1 MTMKSL
7 HLLLV
12 EDDDVDLMAMQRGL
26 RELRLANP
34 VTVAHDGIEALEILR
49 GEKGHTK
56 LERPFVI
63 LLDLKMPR
71 MDGLEFLAA
80 IRGDDDLRDSV
91 VFVLTT
97 SRHDEDIAA
106 AYKQNIAGYIL
117 KETLAEQFVTLI
129 TLLDAY
135 WRIVEL
141 PA

>member
-12 EDDDVDLMAMQRGL
+12 EDDMVDLMAMQRGL

-34 VTVAHDGIEALEILR
+34 ITVAHDGIEALEVLR
-49 GEKGHTK
+49 GENGAEK
-56 LERPFVI
+56 LARPFVI

-80 IRGDDDLRDSV
+80 LRADEDLRDSV

-106 AYKQNIAGYIL
+106 AYRQNIAGYIL
-117 KETLAEQFVTLI
+117 KGTIGEQFVNLV

-135 WRIVEL
+135 WRLVEL
-141 PA
+141 P

>member
-1 MTMKSL
+1 MTMKSV

-12 EDDDVDLMAMQRGL
+12 EDDQVDLMAMQRGL
-26 RELRLANP
+26 REHRLANP
-34 VTVAHDGIEALEILR
+34 VTVAHDGVEALEILR
-49 GEKGHTK
+49 GENGRTP
-56 LERPFVI
+56 LDRPFVI

-71 MDGLEFLAA
+71 MDGLEFLAT
-80 IRGDDDLRDSV
+80 IRADEALRDSV

-97 SRHDEDIAA
+97 SRHDEDITA

-117 KETLAEQFVTLI
+117 KETIAQQFVTLV

-141 PA
+141 P